1 MIPRVWMQGIAWCGL
16 LLMFV
21 FAALEVEAR
30 GGRRGGGGRSFSR
43 SSPARSGSV
52 RGSRPSSGRSFSRS
66 SPARSGSVQGRRA
79 YGRTPQATRRAGRSG
94 RRDVRRDVRSERR
107 EIRRDVRSEIHEHN
121 EWHEDRWKFR
131 VGTALTISAFRA
143 LSCATSTVVMD
154 GVSYYRCGSTWYSR
168 AYSGGNVTYV
178 VVTPPAGAQTS
189 VITVPSGS
197 QSTTVIVNSP
207 SQ

>member
-1 MIPRVWMQGIAWCGL
+1 MIPRVWIQGIAWSGL

-79 YGRTPQATRRAGRSG
+79 YGRNPQATRRAGRSG
-94 RRDVRRDVRSERR
+94 RRDVRRDVRSE
-107 EIRRDVRSEIHEHN
+107 IHEHN
-121 EWHEDRWKFR
+121 EWHEDRWKFA
-131 VGTALTISAFRA
+131 VGTALAISAFRA

-154 GVSYYRCGSTWYSR
+154 GVTYYRCGSTWYNR

-178 VVTPPAGAQTS
+178 VVIPPPQ
-189 VITVPSGS
+189 
-197 QSTTVIVNSP
+197 
-207 SQ
+207 